1 MALRPS
7 PKGAGRDL
15 EREDRNRARKL
26 LIGCNLKPSL
36 QLVVL
41 TFQFH
46 NLEAVTGL
54 DFALL
59 MKVVMALELPLL
71 SGFLV

>member
-1 MALRPS
+1 M
-7 PKGAGRDL
+7 
-15 EREDRNRARKL
+15 
-26 LIGCNLKPSL
+26 IGCNLKPSL

-41 TFQFH
+41 MFQFH

-59 MKVVMALELPLL
+59 MKVVMTLELPLV